1 LPAKIPV
8 FVATQ
13 VLDYQRSLAP
23 EPRRRV
29 KAAILG
35 LSDGE
40 GDIKALEGT
49 LEGLWRLRVGEHR
62 FAYRHSDGRV
72 EVFYAAPRTVIYE
85 YLAAHLKELLA

>member
-1 LPAKIPV
+1 MPAKTPV

-13 VLDYQRSLAP
+13 VREYQRTLAP

-35 LSDGE
+35 LPNGD
-40 GDIKALEGT
+40 GDIKALEGK

-62 FAYRHSDGRV
+62 FAYRHLNGRI

-85 YLAAHLKELLA
+85 YLAAHVKSLLG

>member
-1 LPAKIPV
+1 LPAKFSV

-13 VLDYQRSLAP
+13 VRDYQRTLAP

-35 LSDGE
+35 LSDGD
-40 GDIKALEGT
+40 GDIKALEGK

-62 FAYRHSDGRV
+62 FAYRHIHGRI

-85 YLAAHLKELLA
+85 YLAAHLKNLLG